1 MLTEIQCDEFKS
13 NGVPRN
19 SIFFHKGLNAVVG
32 NESGTNSV
40 GKSTF
45 LMILDFVFGGT
56 DYTEKAKEVHN
67 NVQPHAI
74 KFRFDFD
81 GEQFFFVRSTADSNF
96 VSRCNKAYEEIDR
109 IKLEDYL
116 QFLKEKYKLQQ
127 DDLSFRGAVGR
138 FIRVYRRET
147 LSEEKP
153 LASAIKESDAD
164 ALLGALKLFDEYS
177 TVVIQKKMVDEAVL
191 KEKVFKAAQKYDFIR
206 GVSNQ
211 NEYIDNCKQIEL
223 LNTEVTEILAN
234 NNSGLLELNGF
245 QAEQLRNI
253 KSKLASLRSQRSYY
267 KTQLDKINISRNDSA
282 KITKKKF
289 DALLQFFPNTD
300 VRKLEQIE
308 CFHKTLSTILKDEFT
323 ESSNDLEDMILML
336 TEEIA
341 TLEKEQT
348 TISVAPNV
356 EQAVLERYANLKFE
370 VQRLEN
376 ENLAYEQK
384 KAMHNVVKE
393 ENEKLDKL
401 IVEKMAYI
409 EQKINN
415 SMELLN
421 EKLYD
426 MPMKA
431 PLFHVENSK
440 KYSFYTPDDGGTGVR
455 YKGLILF
462 DLAILRESNLPFV
475 IHDSVLLL
483 QIENE
488 VVEKLLEL
496 YAEEKEKQIFIAFDK
511 ISTEKEEKL
520 LKDAE
525 VIHLSRGGNEL
536 FGYSWNKKGD

>member
-67 NVQPHAI
+67 NVQSHAI